1 MLTTQQVNILLIVGR
16 KMAEKKGKKLLKK
29 QKWLT
34 KHLTKELAKYGF
46 IVSEKSMWE
55 EKWPKRK

>member
-1 MLTTQQVNILLIVGR
+1 MS
-16 KMAEKKGKKLLKK
+16 KKKDKKLLKK

-34 KHLTKELAKYGF
+34 THLTKELAKYGF

>member
-1 MLTTQQVNILLIVGR
+1 MS
-16 KMAEKKGKKLLKK
+16 KKKDKKLLKK

-55 EKWPKRK
+55 KNERREKKI

>member
-1 MLTTQQVNILLIVGR
+1 MS
-16 KMAEKKGKKLLKK
+16 EKKDKKLLKK

>member
-1 MLTTQQVNILLIVGR
+1 MS
-16 KMAEKKGKKLLKK
+16 EKKGKKLLKK
-29 QKWLT
+29 EKWLT

-55 EKWPKRK
+55 KNERREKKI